1 MIGIHLNVKIM
12 DFYNNIA
19 DWMLPIAN
27 EYILKP
33 CLGFVYNEVW
43 NYIKKKWFRRD
54 SQRYQNAMA
63 KKRGGLEPLFFL
75 FVNIS
80 NPPTTHDFL
89 VVVRY

>member
-19 DWMLPIAN
+19 DWMIPIAN

-63 KKRGGLEPLFFL
+63 KKRGLEPLFFYL
-75 FVNIS
+75 SIS
-80 NPPTTHDFL
+80 LIRPRLMIF
-89 VVVRY
+89 